1 MAESLL
7 ERIRAGYEAW
17 NEDDLEGTLAFMHPD
32 IEWHTSASFPGT
44 RPLYTGHDGF
54 REFWGH
60 LHEPWEKIHLEIE
73 SYTREGDVAVLR
85 IRFHGTSKASGVSVD
100 LPWFQV
106 MVVDVDRDLVLRSAL
121 DRSVGDALEALDVGD
136 SFPEF

>member
-17 NEDDLEGTLAFMHPD
+17 NEGNLDRTLDFLAPD
-32 IEWHTSASFPGT
+32 VEWHTSASFPGT
-44 RPLYTGHDGF
+44 KPLYTGHDGF
-54 REFWGH
+54 KQFWEH
-60 LHEPWEKIHLEIE
+60 LHEPWDEIHLEIE
-73 SYTREGDVAVLR
+73 SYTREGDVAILR

-100 LPWFQV
+100 LPWFQA
-106 MVVDVDRDLVLRSAL
+106 LVIEDDKVKRSAL
-121 DRSVGDALEALDVGD
+121 DRSVGDALEALDVGE

>member
-17 NEDDLEGTLAFMHPD
+17 NEGDLEGTLAFLHPEV
-32 IEWHTSASFPGT
+32 EWHTSASFPGT
-44 RPLYTGHDGF
+44 RPLYVGHDGF
-54 REFWGH
+54 REFWSH
-60 LHEPWEKIHLEIE
+60 LHEPWEKIHIEIE

-106 MVVDVDRDLVLRSAL
+106 LVIDEEDDLVLRSAL
-121 DRSVGDALEALDVGD
+121 DRSVGDALEALDVAD
-136 SFPEF
+136 AFPEF

>member
-7 ERIRAGYEAW
+7 ERIRAGYGAW
-17 NEDDLEGTLAFMHPD
+17 NEDDLDRTLAFLSPD

-44 RPLYTGHDGF
+44 RPLYRGHDGF

-60 LHEPWEKIHLEIE
+60 LHEPWEGIHIEIE
-73 SYTREGDVAVLR
+73 SYTREGEVAILH
-85 IRFHGTSKASGVSVD
+85 IRFHGTSKASGVAVD

-106 MVVDVDRDLVLRSAL
+106 LVIDEAHEVILRSAL
-121 DRSVGDALEALDVGD
+121 DRSVGDALEALDVAD
-136 SFPEF
+136 AFPEF